1 MTAVADASAARAIAA
16 QVLDARLIAILRR
29 LRSPEVEPIVE
40 TLLAAGVRVVEITF
54 ETAGGAETLRALREA
69 FGGAAI
75 LGAGSLLEARQAED
89 AVDAGAQFLV
99 SPGLVEDV
107 SQVARAHDRLYIPGV
122 LTATEVGV
130 ALRWGHA
137 IQKLFPAGL
146 LGPEYLRAL
155 QAPYP
160 EVRFLAV
167 GNIGP
172 DDVATYLRAGAAGV
186 AMGSQL
192 VGHGVALDVLAA
204 RAREAMAQVRAV
216 ASA

>member
-1 MTAVADASAARAIAA
+1 MTDADTARAVAA

-29 LRSPEVEPIVE
+29 LRSPEVERVVE
-40 TLLAAGVRVVEITF
+40 TLLAAGVRVVEVTF

-75 LGAGSLLEARQAED
+75 LGAGSLLEARQAHD
-89 AVDAGAQFLV
+89 ALEAGAQFLV

-107 SQVARAHDRLYIPGV
+107 SQVARTHDRLYIPGV
-122 LTATEVGV
+122 LTATEVGM
-130 ALRWGHA
+130 ALRWGHT

-146 LGPEYLRAL
+146 VGPDYLRAL
-155 QAPYP
+155 QAPFP
-160 EVRFLAV
+160 QVRFLAV

-172 DDVATYLRAGAAGV
+172 GDVATYLRAGAAGV

-192 VGHGVALDVLAA
+192 VGPGVAHDVLAA
-204 RAREAMAQVRAV
+204 RAREVITHLRAV